1 MSKDIASLPFW
12 KGFHISRWSIQSK
25 TLHLWLRRTDGI
37 QTLCHHCLR
46 PCNSIHDRV
55 ERRIR
60 DLPILE
66 YQVVLHV
73 QLLRLACPDCGH
85 RLQAVE
91 WLAPYSRITK
101 RLAQALAEHCTHSST
116 SRVAMLFGLHWS
128 TVRQIPAPAPPPYGS
143 HKPPPPQ
150 ASQPQPTVHLLNPP
164 PAPNPTP
171 NPPQPPHPDR
181 AQSPARY
188 ARHPPGG
195 AAHGSAFPHPP
206 YAGPR

>member
-1 MSKDIASLPFW
+1 MGCERQRLREDVKQPSQHHFKAPNAHMSKDIASLPFW

-73 QLLRLACPDCGH
+73 QLLRLACPDCGGVSEF
-85 RLQAVE
+85 L
-91 WLAPYSRITK
+91 
-101 RLAQALAEHCTHSST
+101 C
-116 SRVAMLFGLHWS
+116 
-128 TVRQIPAPAPPPYGS
+128 
-143 HKPPPPQ
+143 
-150 ASQPQPTVHLLNPP
+150 
-164 PAPNPTP
+164 
-171 NPPQPPHPDR
+171 
-181 AQSPARY
+181 ARRSGY
-188 ARHPPGG
+188 
-195 AAHGSAFPHPP
+195 FP
-206 YAGPR
+206 